1 MDNFG
6 FPVGGRLATRRA
18 VFQPLGQNMTIDK
31 FTNDFLTENLF
42 FLKLS
47 LKLIELLWKAM
58 VRVKLFHFVWFFEHF
73 DKLIRLPPGPLCP
86 PGTYRINRY
95 QKL

>member
-42 FLKLS
+42 LKLS
-47 LKLIELLWKAM
+47 LKLIELLWKAFLAPS
-58 VRVKLFHFVWFFEHF
+58 VTATLPLVELFFAT
-73 DKLIRLPPGPLCP
+73 KAG
-86 PGTYRINRY
+86 
-95 QKL
+95 K